1 MFILNGRRKALA
13 LKECLIGKF
22 DPIKYPVQYILKN
35 FKRKIYIHC
44 DKAAASAL

>member
-1 MFILNGRRKALA
+1 MFLLKGKEKALA

-22 DPIKYPVQYILKN
+22 DPVQYPVQYIFKN

-44 DKAAASAL
+44 DKAAVSSL